1 MSKRR
6 TRQEPSRD
14 GCCATR
20 AYGSVARLGLMVPAV
35 NTTMEPE
42 LNELAPKGVSVH
54 AARLPVDGD
63 PGRPETVIRMA
74 ANTEDASR
82 QLDFAADVIA
92 YGCTAG
98 SYAKGVGWNKDLI
111 GRIQTAGGHPATTT
125 ATALVEAA
133 RALGARKLSIATPY
147 TEESNALMASFFAQS
162 DFQVLNIK
170 GLNMYK
176 AGDPA
181 EVTSPMLHELVE
193 DAWSSESDCLILSC
207 TDMPTIHLVEALESK
222 LATPVI
228 SSNQATFWHLLRLA
242 GLRIHIEGFGRLL
255 HDGDG

>member
-1 MSKRR
+1 MRR
-6 TRQEPSRD
+6 NED
-14 GCCATR
+14 CATR
-20 AYGSVARLGLMVPAV
+20 AYGSIAQLGLLVPAV

-54 AARLPVDGD
+54 AARLPLDGD

-74 ANTEDASR
+74 TRTEDASR

-98 SYAKGVGWNKDLI
+98 SYSKGDGWNKELI
-111 GRIQTAGGHPATTT
+111 KRIQTASGHPATTT

-133 RALGARKLSIATPY
+133 RALGAKKLSIATPY
-147 TEESNALMASFFAQS
+147 TEESNTLMASFFAQN
-162 DFQVLNIK
+162 DFQIVNIK

-181 EVTSPMLHELVE
+181 EVTPPMLYDLVE
-193 DAWSSESDCLILSC
+193 EVWSSEADCLILSC
-207 TDMPTIHLVEALESK
+207 TDMPTIHLIDVLESK
-222 LATPVI
+222 LGSPVI
-228 SSNQATFWHLLRLA
+228 SSNQATLWHLLHLA
-242 GLRIHIEGFGRLL
+242 GVRIHIEGFGRLL
-255 HDGDG
+255 HVDPALPR